1 MTISKNDAIAH
12 KANSSAAAFTALL
25 NARMRLS
32 RHYPA
37 LSEQLEMKRQYS
49 ILFQSFMVM
58 NFHHNLWTACIIF
71 IRYNLHLYRFLMI
84 DDVSGGRFRL
94 RLAKLA

>member
-1 MTISKNDAIAH
+1 MTISKNDAIAF
-12 KANSSAAAFTALL
+12 KANTLAATFTALL

-49 ILFQSFMVM
+49 IIFQSFYGHE
-58 NFHHNLWTACIIF
+58 FPA
-71 IRYNLHLYRFLMI
+71 
-84 DDVSGGRFRL
+84 
-94 RLAKLA
+94 